1 MSSSTKD
8 PLAHQLCLL
17 ALKESNIPAKDR
29 VLQIKHISKKSIKS
43 SVYAILEFIDNSDKE
58 DIIKIWDCSKN
69 ANGALNEV
77 ELIRLLGIIGMK
89 KNVRTKFDTITR
101 YSTLLNE
108 SVTDAEAK
116 AIKDKIFETFDNE
129 NNMDTDHDLG
139 PVGGA
144 RKRTREM
151 AGLTEN
157 GEQDKEP
164 DEHVKNSSSSEDDI
178 DGLDANTK
186 AIFMKINKMEKK
198 MTKRIKKSSS
208 ESTTNTEKIQKQLT
222 EFQENNKI
230 ATEKIKSD
238 LASLSKKYEDT
249 KEENQKKFTTI
260 ETEIKTIKDNISPID
275 EVEYM
280 EYRNRVVEAGNEIR
294 SQKNKLELLATSD
307 IITNELLDTSK
318 TTETGHFHLSDQKV
332 KTYLEGKLGIKI
344 AGYIKSKKTFKI
356 NDYKHS
362 SILTFSSVE
371 VTDSILEN
379 RKKLKS
385 NDHDDPK
392 KNASVSR
399 ILPKNLQVGFGKLK
413 KAKADGFIDDVVLT
427 KGGVVCVMI
436 GEKRKT
442 VNDRFEML
450 FLARERINEEDFQSL
465 IDKKKYINSKLQLK
479 KC

>member
-1 MSSSTKD
+1 
-8 PLAHQLCLL
+8 
-17 ALKESNIPAKDR
+17 
-29 VLQIKHISKKSIKS
+29 
-43 SVYAILEFIDNSDKE
+43 
-58 DIIKIWDCSKN
+58 
-69 ANGALNEV
+69 
-77 ELIRLLGIIGMK
+77 
-89 KNVRTKFDTITR
+89 
-101 YSTLLNE
+101 
-108 SVTDAEAK
+108 
-116 AIKDKIFETFDNE
+116 
-129 NNMDTDHDLG
+129 
-139 PVGGA
+139 
-144 RKRTREM
+144 
-151 AGLTEN
+151 
-157 GEQDKEP
+157 
-164 DEHVKNSSSSEDDI
+164 
-178 DGLDANTK
+178 
-186 AIFMKINKMEKK
+186 

-249 KEENQKKFTTI
+249 KEESQKKFTTI

-450 FLARERINEEDFQSL
+450 FLAREKINEEDFQSL

-479 KC
+479 NC